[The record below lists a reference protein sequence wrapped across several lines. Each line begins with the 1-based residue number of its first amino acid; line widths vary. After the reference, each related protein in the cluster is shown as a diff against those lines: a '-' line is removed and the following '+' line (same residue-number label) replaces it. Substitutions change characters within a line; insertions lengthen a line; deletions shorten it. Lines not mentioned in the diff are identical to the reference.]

1 MGKFKILI
9 VDNEEGIVACY
20 TDALMAK
27 GYDVVGA
34 TNHDEALSALRKEM
48 IHLAIVDVRLKEDD
62 DQNDKSGLELCEAM
76 EPLVPR
82 VILTGY
88 VEDWTIIRDALQPS
102 GQTQRKQLADGFFFK
117 GEGCPR

>member
-1 MGKFKILI
+1 MGRFRILI
-9 VDNEEGIVACY
+9 VDNNEGIIASY
-20 TDALMAK
+20 TDALVAA
-27 GYDVVGA
+27 GYEVVDAGSPE
-34 TNHDEALSALRKEM
+34 EALAVLREKM
-48 IHLAIVDVRLKEDD
+48 IHLAIVDVRLREDD

-102 GQTQRKQLADGFFFK
+102 GTPKRKQLADG
-117 GEGCPR
+117 